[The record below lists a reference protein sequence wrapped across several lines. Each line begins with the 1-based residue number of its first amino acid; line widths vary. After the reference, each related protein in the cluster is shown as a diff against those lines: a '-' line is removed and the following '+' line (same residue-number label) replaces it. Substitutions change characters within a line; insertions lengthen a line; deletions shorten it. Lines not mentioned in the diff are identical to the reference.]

1 MHVDSCTCL
10 YSIDS
15 SLPPGEG
22 QMENL
27 QIKVHFCNLTQ
38 NIVVTLHYLVCRYFS
53 AKPCINSSSNG
64 FFSILGMNN
73 WPRIFTDFLN
83 FQDMVVFPLK
93 TVDVV
98 QYS

>member
-38 NIVVTLHYLVCRYFS
+38 NIVVTLHYL
-53 AKPCINSSSNG
+53 SSMQVLFG
-64 FFSILGMNN
+64 KAMDKFE
-73 WPRIFTDFLN
+73 
-83 FQDMVVFPLK
+83 
-93 TVDVV
+93 
-98 QYS
+98 